1 MFRASLIRPVK
12 VYVFSDE
19 ITLLRAGRALSEG
32 TKLRG
37 MFKAVSMFYHKFGST
52 LANNRTCKI

>member
-12 VYVFSDE
+12 VYVFSNE
-19 ITLLRAGRALSEG
+19 ITLLTAGRVLSEE

-37 MFKAVSMFYHKFGST
+37 MFYIHVYVLS
-52 LANNRTCKI
+52 